1 MNWLARL
8 KSGKTLELDA
18 TKTTETIFVVS
29 VAPTLASLQKSDG
42 VTSAANDPTAAPTPM
57 ATDDIGTVHPSGQLP
72 QFLAA
77 SMALD
82 ASIVTAR
89 TPPGLNPDAFC
100 WPHSTA
106 MKGTEIEL
114 FTERMN
120 RFTDKGLTESESKAL
135 IDKLV
140 SRDRDEDD
148 RRFCLECKH
157 LSGHDQTSWCCGN
170 WQTAGIAIHSRDA
183 QLPADLVVQLQRC
196 EGFTA

>member
-42 VTSAANDPTAAPTPM
+42 VTSAANDPAVAPTPM
-57 ATDDIGTVHPSGQLP
+57 
-72 QFLAA
+72 
-77 SMALD
+77 
-82 ASIVTAR
+82 AR

-135 IDKLV
+135 TDKLV
-140 SRDRDEDD
+140 SRDRDDDD